1 MVPTAQNPAIEIL
14 NRLRNQGDIWVA
26 AGIFGLLAIMIVPLP
41 TVLMDLL
48 LALSISISI
57 LTMLV
62 TFYVT
67 KPVQFSVFPT
77 ILLVTTL
84 FRLSLNVATTRLILL
99 HGAEGPQA
107 AGHIIQ
113 AFGKVVVGGNVAVGL
128 VVFVILVIINFMVIT
143 KGAGRIAE
151 VSARF
156 TLDAMPGKQM
166 AVDAELNAGL
176 IDEHTART
184 RRATITREADFY
196 GSMDGAS
203 KFIRGDAIAGILI
216 TLVNILGGIFI
227 GVVQNHLDFG
237 TAVSYYTVLTIGD
250 GLVAQVPALIVSTA
264 AGMLVT
270 RVPDESGQHL
280 HTQLGQQ
287 LFSSHRALAML
298 SASVLGF
305 TIIPGL
311 RIPFFLV
318 ALASGYAAWRG
329 SRAART
335 ARRDAGGTT
344 AEGAPAQA
352 RPEAEPDLRD
362 MLTVEPLTIE
372 LGVDL
377 VALVEER
384 KGGTLVERIQRIRQ
398 QFATDDGLI
407 VPAVHLRDNLRLE
420 GGEYRVLL
428 RGEAIGSGKVV
439 PRQCLAI
446 DPGDTKGP
454 IRGIPTK
461 DPVYNLDAWW
471 IPEAMRLKA
480 TAKGYTVVDIPTI
493 LTTHLTELLRQHGH
507 ELFGRQE
514 LADVL
519 ERAGQVSPRLVEE
532 LIPDV
537 LPRGTVLRV
546 FRNLLRE
553 GISVRDSVSI
563 LEALAEHAPRSRD
576 PHMLTEL
583 VRQRL
588 ARHISRRFTDAAGIL
603 RYVALAPDAEEVLT
617 RSLQA
622 GEDGTARLV
631 MDPAI
636 AQILIARLGELSE
649 DRHTSDGV
657 VLLAP
662 PLVRG
667 PFRRLSEKLFPRIP
681 VLSPGELLPTVR
693 LERVGLLGL
702 EEGPGG
708 ARGARRPRPVR
719 PPPPAPAPA

>member
-1 MVPTAQNPAIEIL
+1 MPAANNPITATLE
-14 NRLRNQGDIWVA
+14 RLRGQGDIWVA
-26 AGIFGLLAIMIVPLP
+26 AGIFGLLAIMVVPLP
-41 TVLMDLL
+41 TAVMDML
-48 LALSISISI
+48 LALSISLSI

-77 ILLVTTL
+77 ILLITTL

-107 AGHIIQ
+107 AGSIIQ
-113 AFGKVVVGGNVAVGL
+113 AFGNVVVGGNVAVGL
-128 VVFVILVIINFMVIT
+128 VVFIILVIINFMVIT

-176 IDEHTART
+176 IDEATAKQ
-184 RRATITREADFY
+184 RRSDVSREADFY

-216 TLVNILGGIFI
+216 TIVNILGGIFI
-227 GVVQNHLDFG
+227 GVVQNDLDFG
-237 TAVSYYTVLTIGD
+237 TAIGIYTVLTIGD
-250 GLVAQVPALIVSTA
+250 GLVGQVPALVVSTA

-270 RVPDESGQHL
+270 RVPDETDGQL
-280 HTQLGQQ
+280 HTQLAQQ
-287 LFSSHRALAML
+287 LFGSHRALGML
-298 SASVLGF
+298 AVAVLGF
-305 TIIPGL
+305 IAIPGL
-311 RIPFFLV
+311 RIPFLIIAV
-318 ALASGYAAWRG
+318 VSGTISWRLMKQKAKQPERGESEQQAATQDG
-329 SRAART
+329 
-335 ARRDAGGTT
+335 
-344 AEGAPAQA
+344 P
-352 RPEAEPDLRD
+352 AEPDLTS
-362 MLTVEPLTIE
+362 MLHVEPLTVE

-407 VPAVHLRDNLRLE
+407 VPAVHLRDNLKLD
-420 GGEYRVLL
+420 GGEYKVLL
-428 RGEAIGSGKVV
+428 RGEVIGEGKVV

-461 DPVYNLDAWW
+461 DPVFGLDALW
-471 IPEAMRLKA
+471 IPETSRLRA
-480 TAKGYTVVDIPTI
+480 SAKGYTVVDVPTI
-493 LTTHLTELLRQHGH
+493 VTTHLQELLRQHGH

-514 LADVL
+514 LSDVL
-519 ERAGQVSPRLVEE
+519 DRASRLSPRLVEE

-537 LPRGTVLRV
+537 LSRGSVLRV

-553 GISVRDSVSI
+553 GISIRDSQSI
-563 LEALAEHAPRSRD
+563 LEALAEHAARSRD
-576 PHMLTEL
+576 PNVLTEL

-588 ARHISRRFTDAAGIL
+588 ARHISHRFTGAAGTL
-603 RYVALAPDAEEVLT
+603 RYFSMAPDAEEVVS

-622 GEDGTARLV
+622 SEDGTTRLI
-631 MDPAI
+631 MDPSI
-636 AQILIARLGELSE
+636 AQTLLTRMGQLVASQQGA
-649 DRHTSDGV
+649 DDV

-667 PFRRLSEKLFPRIP
+667 PFRRLSEKLFPRVP

-693 LERVGLLGL
+693 LERVGLLTL
-702 EEGPGG
+702 EKPTPP
-708 ARGARRPRPVR
+708 ARQGRTARRGRTRRASPKPS
-719 PPPPAPAPA
+719 PA

>member
-1 MVPTAQNPAIEIL
+1 
-14 NRLRNQGDIWVA
+14 VA
-26 AGIFGLLAIMIVPLP
+26 AGIFGLLMIMVVPLP
-41 TVLMDLL
+41 TAIMDML
-48 LALSISISI
+48 LALSLSLSI

-77 ILLVTTL
+77 ILLITTL

-107 AGHIIQ
+107 AGSIIQ
-113 AFGKVVVGGNVAVGL
+113 AFGRVVVGGNVAVGL

-176 IDEHTART
+176 IDEVTARS
-184 RRATITREADFY
+184 RRSGIAREADFF

-216 TLVNILGGIFI
+216 TLVNIVGGIFI
-227 GVVQNHLDFG
+227 GVVQNDLDFA
-237 TAVSYYTVLTIGD
+237 TAISNYTVLTIGD
-250 GLVAQVPALIVSTA
+250 GLVGQVPALIVSTA

-270 RVPDESGQHL
+270 RVPDESDAHL
-280 HTQLGQQ
+280 HEQLGAQ
-287 LFSSHRALAML
+287 LFGSPRALGML
-298 SASVLGF
+298 AVAVAGF
-305 TIIPGL
+305 VAIPGL
-311 RIPFFLV
+311 RIPFILITAV
-318 ALASGYAAWRG
+318 AGTMAWRG
-329 SRAART
+329 SKASKQEQQE
-335 ARRDAGGTT
+335 T
-344 AEGAPAQA
+344 AEQQA
-352 RPEAEPDLRD
+352 ASPEARAEPDLKE
-362 MLTVEPLTIE
+362 MLRVEPLTIE

-398 QFATDDGLI
+398 QFAQDQGLI
-407 VPAVHLRDNLRLE
+407 VPAVHLRDNLQLD
-420 GGEYRVLL
+420 GGEYSVLL
-428 RGEAIGSGKVV
+428 RGEVIGQGKVV

-454 IRGIPTK
+454 IRGVPTK
-461 DPVYNLDAWW
+461 DPVFGLDALWV
-471 IPEAMRLKA
+471 PEGQRLRA
-480 TAKGYTVVDIPTI
+480 QAKGYTVVDIPTI
-493 LTTHLTELLRQHGH
+493 VTTHLTELLRQHGH

-519 ERAGQVSPRLVEE
+519 DRAAKHSPRLVEE

-537 LPRGTVLRV
+537 LSRGAVLRV

-553 GISVRDSVSI
+553 GVSTRDAQSI
-563 LEALAEHAPRSRD
+563 LEALAEHSARSRD
-576 PHMLTEL
+576 PDVLTEL
-583 VRQRL
+583 VRQRM
-588 ARHISRRFTDAAGIL
+588 ARHITHRFTSPEGVL
-603 RYVALAPDAEEVLT
+603 RYIALAPEAEELVT

-622 GEDGTARLV
+622 SEDGTTRLV
-631 MDPAI
+631 MDPNL
-636 AQILIARLGELSE
+636 AQHLLVQLGAFADQHRGSE
-649 DRHTSDGV
+649 DV

-662 PLVRG
+662 PLARG

-681 VLSPGELLPTVR
+681 ILSPGELLPSVR
-693 LERVGLLGL
+693 LDRVGLLTLQQQQPTPPRPGR
-702 EEGPGG
+702 GQRRSTRAQRPARGG
-708 ARGARRPRPVR
+708 APST
-719 PPPPAPAPA
+719 PPA

>member
-1 MVPTAQNPAIEIL
+1 MAAPPNSALTIL
-14 NRLRNQGDIWVA
+14 DRLKNQGDVGVA
-26 AGIFGLLAIMIVPLP
+26 AGIFGLLIIMVVPLP
-41 TVLMDLL
+41 TPVMDML
-48 LALSISISI
+48 LALSLSLGI

-77 ILLVTTL
+77 ILLITTL

-99 HGAEGPQA
+99 HGAEGPEA
-107 AGHIIQ
+107 AGSIIQ
-113 AFGKVVVGGNVAVGL
+113 AFGNVVVGGNVAVGL
-128 VVFVILVIINFMVIT
+128 VVFIILVIINFMVIT

-184 RRATITREADFY
+184 RRAEISREADFY

-227 GVVQNHLDFG
+227 GVVQNDLDFV
-237 TAVSYYTVLTIGD
+237 TAISIYTVLTIGD
-250 GLVAQVPALIVSTA
+250 GLVGQVPALIVSTA

-270 RVPDESGQHL
+270 RVPDEKGEQL
-280 HTQLGQQ
+280 HTQLGAQ
-287 LFSSHRALAML
+287 LFGSPRALGMMAVATM
-298 SASVLGF
+298 GF
-305 TIIPGL
+305 IAIPGL
-311 RIPFFLV
+311 RIPFILISGV
-318 ALASGYAAWRG
+318 AGTVAWRMRGRGG
-329 SRAART
+329 SVAE
-335 ARRDAGGTT
+335 RDGEPSATPD
-344 AEGAPAQA
+344 AP
-352 RPEAEPDLRD
+352 AEPDLKE
-362 MLTVEPLTIE
+362 MLHVEPLTIE

-428 RGEAIGSGKVV
+428 RGEAIGEGKVV

-454 IRGIPTK
+454 IRGIPAK
-461 DPVYNLDAWW
+461 DPVFGLDALW
-471 IPEAMRLKA
+471 IPETARLRA
-480 TAKGYTVVDIPTI
+480 QAKGYTVVDVPTI
-493 LTTHLTELLRQHGH
+493 VTTHLTELLRQHGH

-519 ERAGQVSPRLVEE
+519 ERTSKHSPRLVEE

-537 LPRGTVLRV
+537 LTRGTVLRV

-553 GISVRDSVSI
+553 GVSIRDSQSI
-563 LEALAEHAPRSRD
+563 LEAMAEHATRSRE
-576 PHMLTEL
+576 PNVLTEL

-588 ARHISRRFTDAAGIL
+588 ARHISQRFTGGAGTL
-603 RYVALAPDAEEVLT
+603 RYISMAPDAEEVVT

-622 GEDGTARLV
+622 SEDGTTRLI
-631 MDPAI
+631 MDPNI
-636 AQILIARLGELSE
+636 AQLLLTRLGEISGRQRGA
-649 DRHTSDGV
+649 DDV

-681 VLSPGELLPTVR
+681 VLSPGELLPTIR
-693 LERVGLLGL
+693 LERVGLLTL
-702 EEGPGG
+702 EEPPRPQRPG
-708 ARGARRPRPVR
+708 AATRRPRAPV
-719 PPPPAPAPA
+719 PKPSPA

>member
-1 MVPTAQNPAIEIL
+1 VAAPQNPAMTIL
-14 NRLRNQGDIWVA
+14 QRLQKQGDVGVA
-26 AGIFGLLAIMIVPLP
+26 AGIFGLLIIMVVPLP
-41 TVLMDLL
+41 TPVMDML
-48 LALSISISI
+48 LALSLSLGI

-77 ILLVTTL
+77 ILLITTL

-107 AGHIIQ
+107 AGSIIQ
-113 AFGKVVVGGNVAVGL
+113 AFGNVVVGGNVAVGL
-128 VVFVILVIINFMVIT
+128 VVFIILVIINFMVIT

-176 IDEHTART
+176 IDEGTAKS
-184 RRATITREADFY
+184 RRAEISREADFY

-216 TLVNILGGIFI
+216 TIVNILGGIFI
-227 GVVQNHLDFG
+227 GVVQNDLEFG
-237 TAVSYYTVLTIGD
+237 TAISIYTVLTIGD
-250 GLVAQVPALIVSTA
+250 GLVGQVPALIVSTA

-270 RVPDESGQHL
+270 RVPDEKGEKL
-280 HTQLGQQ
+280 HTQLGNQ
-287 LFSSHRALAML
+287 LFGSPRALGLLAV
-298 SASVLGF
+298 ATIGF
-305 TIIPGL
+305 IAIPGL
-311 RIPFFLV
+311 RIPFLIIASV
-318 ALASGYAAWRG
+318 AGYAAWRMRG
-329 SRAART
+329 KAGAAT
-335 ARRDAGGTT
+335 SPDGDAPPTPDT
-344 AEGAPAQA
+344 P
-352 RPEAEPDLRD
+352 AEPDLRE
-362 MLTVEPLTIE
+362 MLHVEPLTIE

-407 VPAVHLRDNLRLE
+407 VPAVHLRDNLRLD

-428 RGEAIGSGKVV
+428 RGEAIGEGKVV

-461 DPVYNLDAWW
+461 DPVFGLDALW
-471 IPEAMRLKA
+471 IPETARLRA
-480 TAKGYTVVDIPTI
+480 QAKGYTVVDVPTI
-493 LTTHLTELLRQHGH
+493 VTTHLTELLRQHGH

-519 ERAGQVSPRLVEE
+519 ERTSKHSPRLVEE

-537 LPRGTVLRV
+537 LTRGTVLRI

-553 GISVRDSVSI
+553 GVSIRDSQSI
-563 LEALAEHAPRSRD
+563 LEAMAEHATRSRD
-576 PHMLTEL
+576 PHVLTEL

-588 ARHISRRFTDAAGIL
+588 ARHISSRFTSSSGAL
-603 RYVALAPDAEEVLT
+603 RYISMAPDAEEVVT

-622 GEDGTARLV
+622 SEDGTTRLI
-631 MDPAI
+631 MDPQI
-636 AQILIARLGELSE
+636 AQLLLTRLGEISGRQRGA
-649 DRHTSDGV
+649 DDI

-681 VLSPGELLPTVR
+681 VLSPGELLPTIR
-693 LERVGLLGL
+693 LERVGLLTL
-702 EEGPGG
+702 EQHPKPGRPGP
-708 ARGARRPRPVR
+708 AARRGR
-719 PPPPAPAPA
+719 APAPRPSPA

>member
-1 MVPTAQNPAIEIL
+1 MQPAPNPIL
-14 NRLRNQGDIWVA
+14 DALSRLRNQGDIWVA

-41 TVLMDLL
+41 TVLLDML
-48 LALSISISI
+48 LALSISLSI
-57 LTMLV
+57 LIMLV

-67 KPVQFSVFPT
+67 QPVQFSVFPT
-77 ILLVTTL
+77 LLLVTTL

-107 AGHIIQ
+107 AGQIIQ
-113 AFGKVVVGGNVAVGL
+113 SFGRVVVGGNVAVGL

-176 IDEHTART
+176 IDEHAARA
-184 RRATITREADFY
+184 RRAAITREADFF

-216 TLVNILGGIFI
+216 TLINILGGIFI

-237 TAVSYYTVLTIGD
+237 TAVSNYTVLTIGD
-250 GLVAQVPALIVSTA
+250 GLVGQVPALIISTA

-270 RVPDESGQHL
+270 RVPDEKGEQL
-280 HTQLGQQ
+280 HTQLGAQ
-287 LFSSHRALAML
+287 LFSSHRALGML
-298 SASVLGF
+298 SASVIGF
-305 TIIPGL
+305 LIIPGL
-311 RIPFFLV
+311 RVPFSLV
-318 ALASGYAAWRG
+318 AAGAGYAAWRG
-329 SRAART
+329 SRRAKL
-335 ARRDAGGTT
+335 AGKDRAGAG
-344 AEGAPAQA
+344 AEGTAPTRA
-352 RPEAEPDLRD
+352 EAEPDLRE
-362 MLTVEPLTIE
+362 MLAVEPMTIE

-398 QFATDDGLI
+398 QFATDDGLV
-407 VPAVHLRDNLRLE
+407 VPAVHLRDNLKLD

-428 RGEAIGSGKVV
+428 RGESIGGGKVV

-461 DPVYNLDAWW
+461 DPVFGLDAWW

-480 TAKGYTVVDIPTI
+480 SAKGYTVVDIPTI
-493 LTTHLTELLRQHGH
+493 LTTHLQELLRQHGH

-553 GISVRDSVSI
+553 GISIRDSVGI

-588 ARHISRRFTDAAGIL
+588 ARHISHRFTNAAGML
-603 RYVALAPDAEEVLT
+603 RYVSLAPDAEEILT

-622 GEDGTARLV
+622 TEDGTTRLV
-631 MDPAI
+631 MDPSI
-636 AQILIARLGELSE
+636 AQVLLTRLGELVHE
-649 DRHTSDGV
+649 QRGADDV

-708 ARGARRPRPVR
+708 RGARRPRPVR
-719 PPPPAPAPA
+719 PSPSAPAPA

>member
-1 MVPTAQNPAIEIL
+1 VAAPKNPALTIL
-14 NRLRNQGDIWVA
+14 DRLKQQGDVGVA
-26 AGIFGLLAIMIVPLP
+26 AGIFGLLIIMVVPLP
-41 TVLMDLL
+41 TPVMDML
-48 LALSISISI
+48 LALSLSLGI

-77 ILLVTTL
+77 ILLITTL

-107 AGHIIQ
+107 AGSIIQ
-113 AFGKVVVGGNVAVGL
+113 AFGNVVVGGNVAVGL
-128 VVFVILVIINFMVIT
+128 VVFIILVIINFMVIT

-176 IDEHTART
+176 IDENTARS
-184 RRATITREADFY
+184 RRAEISREADFY

-216 TLVNILGGIFI
+216 TIVNILGGIFI
-227 GVVQNHLDFG
+227 GVVQNDLEFG
-237 TAVSYYTVLTIGD
+237 TAVSIYTVLTIGD
-250 GLVAQVPALIVSTA
+250 GLVGQVPALIVSTA

-270 RVPDESGQHL
+270 RVPDERGEQL
-280 HTQLGQQ
+280 HTQLGSQ
-287 LFSSHRALAML
+287 LFGSPRALGMMAVAVM
-298 SASVLGF
+298 GF
-305 TIIPGL
+305 IAIPGL
-311 RIPFFLV
+311 RIPFILISGV
-318 ALASGYAAWRG
+318 AGTVAWRMRG
-329 SRAART
+329 KRGEVGGDPDGQPAPT
-335 ARRDAGGTT
+335 TDA
-344 AEGAPAQA
+344 P
-352 RPEAEPDLRD
+352 AEPDLKE
-362 MLTVEPLTIE
+362 MLHVEPLTIE

-407 VPAVHLRDNLRLE
+407 VPAVHLRDNLRLD

-428 RGEAIGSGKVV
+428 RGEAIGEGKVV

-454 IRGIPTK
+454 IRGIPAK
-461 DPVYNLDAWW
+461 DPVFGLDALW
-471 IPEAMRLKA
+471 IPETARLRA
-480 TAKGYTVVDIPTI
+480 QAKGYTVVDVPTI
-493 LTTHLTELLRQHGH
+493 VTTHLTELLRQHGH

-519 ERAGQVSPRLVEE
+519 ERTSKHSPRLVEE

-537 LPRGTVLRV
+537 LTRGTVLRI

-553 GISVRDSVSI
+553 GVSIRDSQSI
-563 LEALAEHAPRSRD
+563 LEAMAEHATRSRD
-576 PHMLTEL
+576 PHVLTEL

-588 ARHISRRFTDAAGIL
+588 ARHISSRFTGGSGTL
-603 RYVALAPDAEEVLT
+603 RYISMAPDAEEVVT

-622 GEDGTARLV
+622 SEDGTTRLI
-631 MDPAI
+631 MDPQI
-636 AQILIARLGELSE
+636 AQLLLTRLGEISGRQRGA
-649 DRHTSDGV
+649 DDI

-681 VLSPGELLPTVR
+681 VLSPGELLPTIR
-693 LERVGLLGL
+693 LERVGLLTL
-702 EEGPGG
+702 EDHPRPSRPSPS
-708 ARGARRPRPVR
+708 AARRPRAPSPR
-719 PPPPAPAPA
+719 PSPA

>member
-1 MVPTAQNPAIEIL
+1 MATPHNPALTIL
-14 NRLRNQGDIWVA
+14 DRLRGQGDVWVA
-26 AGIFGLLAIMIVPLP
+26 AGIFGLLAIMVVPLP
-41 TVLMDLL
+41 TPVMDML
-48 LALSISISI
+48 LALSLSLGI

-77 ILLVTTL
+77 ILLITTL

-107 AGHIIQ
+107 AGSVIQ
-113 AFGKVVVGGNVAVGL
+113 AFGNVVVGGNVAVGL
-128 VVFVILVIINFMVIT
+128 VVFIILVIINFMVIT

-176 IDEHTART
+176 IDEKTARS
-184 RRATITREADFY
+184 RRAEISREADFY

-216 TLVNILGGIFI
+216 TIVNILGGIFI
-227 GVVQNHLDFG
+227 GVVQNDLDFG
-237 TAVSYYTVLTIGD
+237 TAISIYTVLTIGD
-250 GLVAQVPALIVSTA
+250 GLVGQVPALIVSTA

-270 RVPDESGQHL
+270 RVPDEKGEHL
-280 HTQLGQQ
+280 HTQLHTQ
-287 LFSSHRALAML
+287 LFGSPRALGMMSVA
-298 SASVLGF
+298 VLGF
-305 TIIPGL
+305 VAIPGL
-311 RIPFFLV
+311 RIPFILIAGV
-318 ALASGYAAWRG
+318 AGTVAWR
-329 SRAART
+329 
-335 ARRDAGGTT
+335 ARRKGPRTTTPDGDAPP
-344 AEGAPAQA
+344 APDS
-352 RPEAEPDLRD
+352 PAEPDLRE
-362 MLTVEPLTIE
+362 MLHVEPLTIE

-407 VPAVHLRDNLRLE
+407 VPAVHLRDNLRLD

-428 RGEAIGSGKVV
+428 RGEAIGEGKVV

-461 DPVYNLDAWW
+461 DPVFGLDALW
-471 IPEAMRLKA
+471 IPETARLRA
-480 TAKGYTVVDIPTI
+480 QAKGYTVVDVPTI
-493 LTTHLTELLRQHGH
+493 VTTHLTELLKQHGH

-519 ERAGQVSPRLVEE
+519 ERTSKHSPRLVEE

-537 LPRGTVLRV
+537 LTRGTVLRI

-553 GISVRDSVSI
+553 GVSIRDSQSI
-563 LEALAEHAPRSRD
+563 LEAMAEHATRSRD
-576 PHMLTEL
+576 PHVLTEL

-588 ARHISRRFTDAAGIL
+588 ARHISSRFTSGSGTL
-603 RYVALAPDAEEVLT
+603 RYISMAPDAEEVVT

-622 GEDGTARLV
+622 SEDGTTRLI
-631 MDPAI
+631 MDPQI
-636 AQILIARLGELSE
+636 AQLLLTRLGEISGRQRGA
-649 DRHTSDGV
+649 DDI

-681 VLSPGELLPTVR
+681 VLSPGELLPTIR
-693 LERVGLLGL
+693 LERVGLLTL
-702 EEGPGG
+702 EQPPKPGRPGP
-708 ARGARRPRPVR
+708 AARRGRAPSPRPS
-719 PPPPAPAPA
+719 PA

>member
-1 MVPTAQNPAIEIL
+1 VPAATNPITATLE
-14 NRLRNQGDIWVA
+14 RLRQQGDVWVA
-26 AGIFGLLAIMIVPLP
+26 AGIFGLLIIMVVPLP
-41 TVLMDLL
+41 TPIMDML
-48 LALSISISI
+48 LALSLSLSI

-77 ILLVTTL
+77 ILLITTL

-107 AGHIIQ
+107 AGTIIQ
-113 AFGKVVVGGNVAVGL
+113 AFGNVVVGGNVAVGL
-128 VVFVILVIINFMVIT
+128 VVFIILVIINFMVIT

-176 IDEHTART
+176 IDEGTARS
-184 RRATITREADFY
+184 RRAQIAQEADFF

-227 GVVQNHLDFG
+227 GVVQNELDFG
-237 TAVSYYTVLTIGD
+237 SAIGIYTVLTIGD
-250 GLVAQVPALIVSTA
+250 GLVGQVPALIISTA

-270 RVPDESGQHL
+270 RVPDEKGEAL
-280 HTQLGQQ
+280 HTQLGAQ
-287 LFSSHRALAML
+287 LFGSPRAMAML
-298 SASVLGF
+298 SVAVLGF
-305 TIIPGL
+305 VAIPGL
-311 RIPFFLV
+311 RIPFLLIGGV
-318 ALASGYAAWRG
+318 SGYVAWRMRG
-329 SRAART
+329 KGPAT
-335 ARRDAGGTT
+335 
-344 AEGAPAQA
+344 APADGDA
-352 RPEAEPDLRD
+352 PPASDAPAEPNLQE
-362 MLTVEPLTIE
+362 MLHVEPLTVE

-407 VPAVHLRDNLRLE
+407 VPAVHLRDNLRLD

-428 RGEAIGSGKVV
+428 RGEAIGEGKVV

-461 DPVYNLDAWW
+461 DPVFGLDALW
-471 IPEAMRLKA
+471 IPETARLRA
-480 TAKGYTVVDIPTI
+480 QAKGYTVVDVPTI
-493 LTTHLTELLRQHGH
+493 VTTHLTELLRQHGH

-519 ERAGQVSPRLVEE
+519 EQTSKRSPRLVEE
-532 LIPDV
+532 LVPDV
-537 LPRGTVLRV
+537 LSRGTVLRV

-553 GISVRDSVSI
+553 GISIRDSQSI
-563 LEALAEHAPRSRD
+563 LEAMAEHAPRSRD
-576 PHMLTEL
+576 PHVLTEL

-588 ARHISRRFTDAAGIL
+588 ARHISHRFTGGGGTL
-603 RYVALAPDAEEVLT
+603 RYISMAPDAEEVVT

-622 GEDGTARLV
+622 SEDGTTRLV
-631 MDPAI
+631 MDPGT
-636 AQILIARLGELSE
+636 AQLLLTRLGELNGRQPGA
-649 DRHTSDGV
+649 DDV

-681 VLSPGELLPTVR
+681 ILSPGELLPTVR
-693 LERVGLLGL
+693 LERVGLLTL
-702 EEGPGG
+702 EAPPSP
-708 ARGARRPRPVR
+708 AHPSGARRPRPPVR
-719 PPPPAPAPA
+719 KPAPAR

>member
-1 MVPTAQNPAIEIL
+1 VPPAPNPAIAIL
-14 NRLRNQGDIWVA
+14 QRLKHQGDVWVA
-26 AGIFGLLAIMIVPLP
+26 AGIFGLLIIMVVPLP
-41 TVLMDLL
+41 TPVMDML
-48 LALSISISI
+48 LALSLSLSI

-107 AGHIIQ
+107 AGSIIQ
-113 AFGKVVVGGNVAVGL
+113 AFGNVVVGGNVAVGL
-128 VVFVILVIINFMVIT
+128 VVFIILVIINFMVIT

-176 IDEHTART
+176 IDEVTARQ
-184 RRATITREADFY
+184 RRSDISREADFY

-216 TLVNILGGIFI
+216 TIVNILGGIFI
-227 GVVQNHLDFG
+227 GVVQNDLDFA
-237 TAVSYYTVLTIGD
+237 TAIGIYTVLTIGD
-250 GLVAQVPALIVSTA
+250 GLVGQVPALVVSTA

-270 RVPDESGQHL
+270 RVPDEKGEQL
-280 HTQLGQQ
+280 HTQLADQ
-287 LFSSHRALAML
+287 LFGSPRALGML
-298 SASVLGF
+298 SVAVLGF
-305 TIIPGL
+305 IAIPGL
-311 RIPFFLV
+311 RVPFLII
-318 ALASGYAAWRG
+318 ATAAGGMAWRMRG
-329 SRAART
+329 RKPA
-335 ARRDAGGTT
+335 TT
-344 AEGAPAQA
+344 KPDGEPSPTPEGP
-352 RPEAEPDLRD
+352 AEPDLRE
-362 MLTVEPLTIE
+362 MLHVEPLTIE

-398 QFATDDGLI
+398 QFAQDDGLI
-407 VPAVHLRDNLRLE
+407 VPAVHLRDNLRLD

-428 RGEAIGSGKVV
+428 RGESIGEGKVV

-454 IRGIPTK
+454 IRGIPAK
-461 DPVYNLDAWW
+461 DPVFGLDALW
-471 IPEAMRLKA
+471 IPETARLRA
-480 TAKGYTVVDIPTI
+480 QAKGYTVVDVPTI

-519 ERAGQVSPRLVEE
+519 ERTSKHSPRLVEE
-532 LIPDV
+532 LIPDI
-537 LPRGTVLRV
+537 LSRGTVLRV

-553 GISVRDSVSI
+553 SVSIRDSQSI
-563 LEALAEHAPRSRD
+563 LEALAEHSTRSRD
-576 PHMLTEL
+576 PHVLTEL

-588 ARHISRRFTDAAGIL
+588 ARHISQRFTAGTGTL
-603 RYVALAPDAEEVLT
+603 RYISMAPDAEEVVT

-622 GEDGTARLV
+622 SEDGTTRLI
-631 MDPAI
+631 MDPTV
-636 AQILIARLGELSE
+636 AQQLLTRLGEISARQRGAE
-649 DRHTSDGV
+649 DV

-667 PFRRLSEKLFPRIP
+667 PFRRLSEKLFPRMP
-681 VLSPGELLPTVR
+681 VLSPGELLPSVR
-693 LERVGLLGL
+693 LERVGLLTL
-702 EEGPGG
+702 EPPPD
-708 ARGARRPRPVR
+708 ARRTARPVR
-719 PPPPAPAPA
+719 GRAPSPKPSPA

>member
-1 MVPTAQNPAIEIL
+1 VAAPPNPIEQAL
-14 NRLRNQGDIWVA
+14 QRLKQQGDVWVA
-26 AGIFGLLAIMIVPLP
+26 AGIFGLLAIMVVPLP
-41 TVLMDLL
+41 TPVMDMLL
-48 LALSISISI
+48 SLSLSLGI

-107 AGHIIQ
+107 AGSVIQ
-113 AFGKVVVGGNVAVGL
+113 AFGNVVVGGNVAVGL
-128 VVFVILVIINFMVIT
+128 VVFIILVIINFMVIT

-176 IDEHTART
+176 IDENTARS
-184 RRATITREADFY
+184 RRSEIAREADFY

-227 GVVQNHLDFG
+227 GVVQNGLDFG
-237 TAVSYYTVLTIGD
+237 SAVSIYTVLTIGD
-250 GLVAQVPALIVSTA
+250 GLVGQVPALIVSTA

-270 RVPDESGQHL
+270 RVPDEKGEQL
-280 HTQLGQQ
+280 HTQLGDQ
-287 LFSSHRALAML
+287 LFGSPRALGMMAV
-298 SASVLGF
+298 AVTGF
-305 TIIPGL
+305 IAIPGL
-311 RIPFFLV
+311 RVPFIIIATV
-318 ALASGYAAWRG
+318 AGGVAWRMRG
-329 SRAART
+329 RGPKAAEIDGDT
-335 ARRDAGGTT
+335 PPTP
-344 AEGAPAQA
+344 EGP
-352 RPEAEPDLRD
+352 AEPNLQE
-362 MLTVEPLTIE
+362 MLHVEPLTIE

-428 RGEAIGSGKVV
+428 RGEAIGEGKVV

-461 DPVYNLDAWW
+461 DPVFGLDALW
-471 IPEAMRLKA
+471 IPETARLRA
-480 TAKGYTVVDIPTI
+480 QAKGYTVVDVPTI
-493 LTTHLTELLRQHGH
+493 VTTHLTELLRQHGH

-519 ERAGQVSPRLVEE
+519 ERTSKHSPRLVEE

-537 LPRGTVLRV
+537 LSRGTVLRV

-553 GISVRDSVSI
+553 GISVRDSQSI
-563 LEALAEHAPRSRD
+563 LEAMAEHATRSRD
-576 PHMLTEL
+576 PHVLTEL

-588 ARHISRRFTDAAGIL
+588 ARHISHRFTGGSGTL
-603 RYVALAPDAEEVLT
+603 RYISMAPDAEEMVT

-622 GEDGTARLV
+622 SEDGTTRLV
-631 MDPAI
+631 MDPAA
-636 AQILIARLGELSE
+636 AQVLLTRLGEISGRQRGA
-649 DRHTSDGV
+649 DDV

-681 VLSPGELLPTVR
+681 VLSPGELLPSIR
-693 LERVGLLGL
+693 LERVGLLTL
-702 EEGPGG
+702 EEPPQPQRPG
-708 ARGARRPRPVR
+708 AGARRVRSPSPRPS
-719 PPPPAPAPA
+719 PA

>member
-1 MVPTAQNPAIEIL
+1 MPASPNHL
-14 NRLRNQGDIWVA
+14 DTFLQRLRSQGDIGVA
-26 AGIFGLLAIMIVPLP
+26 AGIFGLLAIMVVPLP
-41 TVLMDLL
+41 TAIMDML
-48 LALSISISI
+48 LALSLSLSI
-57 LTMLV
+57 LAMLV

-77 ILLVTTL
+77 ILLITTL

-107 AGHIIQ
+107 AGSIIQ
-113 AFGKVVVGGNVAVGL
+113 AFGNVVVGGNVAVGL
-128 VVFVILVIINFMVIT
+128 VVFIILVIINFMVIT

-176 IDEHTART
+176 IDESAART
-184 RRATITREADFY
+184 RRSEIAREADFF

-227 GVVQNHLDFG
+227 GVVQNDLDFV
-237 TAVSYYTVLTIGD
+237 TAISIYTVLTIGD
-250 GLVAQVPALIVSTA
+250 GLVGQVPALIVSTA

-270 RVPDESGQHL
+270 RVPDEKGEQL
-280 HTQLGQQ
+280 HVQLGQQ
-287 LFSSHRALAML
+287 LFGSPRALTML
-298 SASVLGF
+298 AVAVLGF
-305 TIIPGL
+305 VAIPGL
-311 RIPFFLV
+311 RIPFLLI
-318 ALASGYAAWRG
+318 ALIAGGVAWRLKKEQ
-329 SRAART
+329 AKPDKP
-335 ARRDAGGTT
+335 DAEQQ
-344 AEGAPAQA
+344 ASAQQG
-352 RPEAEPDLRD
+352 PAEPDLNQ
-362 MLTVEPLTIE
+362 MLHVEPLTIE

-398 QFATDDGLI
+398 QFATEDGLI
-407 VPAVHLRDNLRLE
+407 VPAVHLRDNLKLD
-420 GGEYRVLL
+420 GGEYHVLL
-428 RGEAIGSGKVV
+428 RGEIIGQGKAV

-461 DPVYNLDAWW
+461 DPVFGLDALW
-471 IPEAMRLKA
+471 IPETSRLRA
-480 TAKGYTVVDIPTI
+480 SAKGYTVVDVPTI
-493 LTTHLTELLRQHGH
+493 VTTHLQELLRQHGH

-519 ERAGQVSPRLVEE
+519 DRSSRLSPRLVED

-537 LPRGTVLRV
+537 LTRGSVLRV

-553 GISVRDSVSI
+553 GVSIRDSQSI
-563 LEALAEHAPRSRD
+563 LEAMAEHAPRSRD
-576 PHMLTEL
+576 PNVLTEL

-588 ARHISRRFTDAAGIL
+588 ARHISHRFTGAEGAL
-603 RYVALAPDAEEVLT
+603 RYISLAPDAEEVVT

-622 GEDGTARLV
+622 SEDGTTRLI
-631 MDPAI
+631 MDPRI
-636 AQILIARLGELSE
+636 AQTLLTRLGELVASQRGA
-649 DRHTSDGV
+649 DDV

-667 PFRRLSEKLFPRIP
+667 PFRRLSEKLFPRVA
-681 VLSPGELLPTVR
+681 VLSPGELLPTIR
-693 LERVGLLGL
+693 LERVGQLTL
-702 EEGPGG
+702 EKPASP
-708 ARGARRPRPVR
+708 ARQGRASRRGRPRKPS
-719 PPPPAPAPA
+719 PNPSPA